1 MSGQAS
7 AKVLM
12 TATELGGATASWGP
26 PWSSSSCGQHIGSGT
41 GGRWRTWWR
50 SSAVL
55 AGRKRS
61 VPRLPRARGQPTSGA
76 STASI
81 RIAGWGALTTHS
93 RINEV
98 YVGTYAT
105 RLLPIPW
112 AEPALG
118 FLLCSSSVIWLAESQ
133 TQGLCLACREG
144 PKWGSGNTHGSLISR
159 MCGRTKFTSTSPLPY
174 WKFNLFMYF
183 QVALLITQMTVY

>member
-1 MSGQAS
+1 
-7 AKVLM
+7 M
-12 TATELGGATASWGP
+12 TASELGGATASWGP

-41 GGRWRTWWR
+41 GGRWRTWRR

-55 AGRKRS
+55 AGRMRS

-98 YVGTYAT
+98 LCGYVCYASAADSVSRASSRILAMLKYCDMTGRVSDSGAVLSVSRRPQVGQWEHACFTHITHVWKNHVCFHYHTENSTY
-105 RLLPIPW
+105 
-112 AEPALG
+112 
-118 FLLCSSSVIWLAESQ
+118 
-133 TQGLCLACREG
+133 
-144 PKWGSGNTHGSLISR
+144 
-159 MCGRTKFTSTSPLPY
+159 
-174 WKFNLFMYF
+174 LFIYF
-183 QVALLITQMTVY
+183 